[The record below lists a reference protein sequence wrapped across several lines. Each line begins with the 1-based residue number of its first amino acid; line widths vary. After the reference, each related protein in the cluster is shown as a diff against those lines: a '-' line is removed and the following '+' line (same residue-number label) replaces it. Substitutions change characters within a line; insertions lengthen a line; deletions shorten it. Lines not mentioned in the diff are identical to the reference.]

1 MDDGTADTG
10 GAEET
15 IEIEVEC
22 EFSVTY
28 AHRRLVLVAR
38 GCNDLAMKLGTR
50 SPTDKQ
56 TIFHQFCVP
65 DTQLSQFQVIG
76 EEPQPRGP
84 VVKQHAAL
92 LELIGRALDLHHE
105 PNENPRFNGASHKSD
120 IDTGDATSQG
130 QDDEEE
136 MASVVE
142 PMQKGSMW
150 DSKRVAYFLA
160 LCCLAPANV
169 YAFNPTF
176 FENCL
181 VWHEEEWDLNWHLNS
196 GMNRDDPRQRLVDQ
210 LDLWADPDQEW
221 KEIVFVF

>member
-38 GCNDLAMKLGTR
+38 GCNDLAMKWFGAPLLVFFFFSVSFLVTPLCLIRLGTR

-65 DTQLSQFQVIG
+65 DTQLSQVIG

-136 MASVVE
+136 MASVE
-142 PMQKGSMW
+142 PMQKGRMW

-169 YAFNPTF
+169 YAFNPIF
-176 FENCL
+176 IENCL
-181 VWHEEEWDLNWHLNS
+181 V
-196 GMNRDDPRQRLVDQ
+196 RLC
-210 LDLWADPDQEW
+210 
-221 KEIVFVF
+221 VFVLVFVIIVLW